1 MLVRQGSSVLRLFLV
16 IANVLSSQF
25 KPNKINPSTSCIG
38 LSTRRTFSIIFYFFQ
53 IQIFMVLQCFSYK
66 NVFEVIEVDLN
77 HFGHKNGNF
86 WLFLFQFHYIKSIF
100 YTQKQ
105 LVNVSE
111 TGMTTVRYL
120 ATFSTWVTVDQLQ
133 FPREQLS
140 W

>member
-66 NVFEVIEVDLN
+66 NVFGSN
-77 HFGHKNGNF
+77 RSGSKSF
-86 WLFLFQFHYIKSIF
+86 WSQKWQFLTIFFQFHYIKSIF

-133 FPREQLS
+133 FPKEQLS